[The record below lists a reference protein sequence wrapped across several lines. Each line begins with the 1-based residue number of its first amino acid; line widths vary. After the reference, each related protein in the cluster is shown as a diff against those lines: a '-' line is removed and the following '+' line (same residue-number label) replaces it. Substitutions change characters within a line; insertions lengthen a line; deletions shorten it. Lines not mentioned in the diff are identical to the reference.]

1 MHPQLISM
9 NHTRHPQY
17 NWNIYESTRKP
28 VMLLNRAWKNRLSSH
43 GTAASPAR
51 LTTFLSGPGP
61 FYGTQHVSRSKTL
74 NLMTEW
80 LLVIRG
86 AREVERAGKREFC
99 SIEVVLGCCMILST
113 LSLVTL
119 WNNFFSMAS
128 VATREDGE
136 VGAAVEND
144 AGEEV
149 LYNAQGKKKGKH
161 DKPKPWDTPD
171 IDHWKLER
179 FDPSWNEGG
188 MLEESSFS
196 TLFPQYR
203 GSLSLSLS
211 LSPVFGGAVWWKLA
225 D

>member
-1 MHPQLISM
+1 
-9 NHTRHPQY
+9 
-17 NWNIYESTRKP
+17 
-28 VMLLNRAWKNRLSSH
+28 MLLNRAWTNRLSSH
-43 GTAASPAR
+43 GTPVRPAR
-51 LTTFLSGPGP
+51 LTTFLSGPDP
-61 FYGTQHVSRSKTL
+61 FYSTQHVSKVQNPKPNDRMSVGHSRSKGEL
-74 NLMTEW
+74 RERERERI
-80 LLVIRG
+80 LLRRG
-86 AREVERAGKREFC
+86 G
-99 SIEVVLGCCMILST
+99 LGLLFDSEHGVFW
-113 LSLVTL
+113 SLCGII
-119 WNNFFSMAS
+119 FFSMAS

-136 VGAAVEND
+136 VGAAVEKD
-144 AGEEV
+144 AGDEV
-149 LYNAQGKKKGKH
+149 QYNAQGKKKGKH

-211 LSPVFGGAVWWKLA
+211 LSLSPVFGDAVWWKLA

>member
-1 MHPQLISM
+1 
-9 NHTRHPQY
+9 
-17 NWNIYESTRKP
+17 
-28 VMLLNRAWKNRLSSH
+28 
-43 GTAASPAR
+43 
-51 LTTFLSGPGP
+51 
-61 FYGTQHVSRSKTL
+61 
-74 NLMTEW
+74 
-80 LLVIRG
+80 
-86 AREVERAGKREFC
+86 
-99 SIEVVLGCCMILST
+99 MILST
-113 LSLVTL
+113 VSLVTL

-211 LSPVFGGAVWWKLA
+211 LSLVFGGAVWWKLA
-225 D
+225 E